1 VSVNGRA
8 CVKRRPVRLS
18 RVLCQRSAQAGLNPR
33 DVLQLFGGTI
43 HSVIAAME
51 SAAESHAAAPSLT
64 RTAVAAAAGAAL
76 CSSEAVIRRTLCVS
90 VALCDPV
97 PSVNSVIRDTE

>member
-1 VSVNGRA
+1 MGMN
-8 CVKRRPVRLS
+8 L
-18 RVLCQRSAQAGLNPR
+18 R

-43 HSVIAAME
+43 HSVIAVMD

-76 CSSEAVIRRTLCVS
+76 AAAKL
-90 VALCDPV
+90 
-97 PSVNSVIRDTE
+97 